1 MTIEGQIAEAG
12 GLTMPSIRAAD
23 IDVHDVPLIKAT
35 AESFADYGRLE
46 RSFEDATVDI
56 VTWPQPGWRPIDD
69 GTGTGGGIAQGAF
82 EFWWSGAIYRAR
94 NLAVDGDYVIGW
106 FGDPATASTETR
118 DVNRSHI
125 FVCEANY
132 HPDSSQ
138 TFFPRNRDEFV
149 ALLAPPGDDVTP
161 DDFVAFYCDGS
172 FGITIKPG
180 VWHQPVFPLRNNAIF
195 DNKQG
200 RVHACISCA
209 FVAEFRCYLS
219 VPLRTA

>member
-1 MTIEGQIAEAG
+1 MAEAG
-12 GLTMPSIRAAD
+12 SLSMPSTAAAD
-23 IDVHDVPLIKAT
+23 IRIHEVPSIKAT
-35 AESFADYGRLE
+35 AETFADFGRLE
-46 RSFEDATVDI
+46 PSFENASVDI
-56 VTWPQPGWRPIDD
+56 VTWPQPGLRPIDD

-82 EFWWSGAIYRAR
+82 EFWWSGEIYRAR

-106 FGDPATASTETR
+106 FGDPATASPEAGG
-118 DVNRSHI
+118 VNRSQI
-125 FVCEANY
+125 LVCEANY

-138 TFFPRNRDEFV
+138 TFFPRNRDSFV
-149 ALLAPPGDDVTP
+149 ALLARPGDDVTP

-180 VWHQPVFPLRNNAIF
+180 IWHQPVFPLLNNAVF

-200 RVHACISCA
+200 RVHACISCH

-219 VPLRTA
+219 VPLRAA